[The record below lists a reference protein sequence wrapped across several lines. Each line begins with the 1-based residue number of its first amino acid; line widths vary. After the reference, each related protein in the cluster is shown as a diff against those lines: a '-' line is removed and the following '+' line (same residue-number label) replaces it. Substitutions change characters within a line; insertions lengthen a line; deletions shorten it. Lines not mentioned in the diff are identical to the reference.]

1 MKKTYTIFACLV
13 FSLFIAGTAL
23 AAGTTLDSAEDTIAD
38 GSTAAGDLTGIKL
51 SPNVSLYYIPNA
63 DGSHFAIDS
72 FNSKGDKAYGVSSFG
87 NGVYMK
93 EASTL
98 DTSITAADDTF
109 SDWAQMGSGS

>member
-13 FSLFIAGTAL
+13 FSLFIAGMAL
-23 AAGTTLDSAEDTIAD
+23 AAETLDSTNDTIAD
-38 GSTAAGDLTGIKL
+38 GSTAASDLTGIKL

-93 EASTL
+93 DATAL
-98 DTSITAADDTF
+98 DTTITAVDGTF
-109 SDWAQMGSGS
+109 STWAQMGSGS